1 MFPKVAPADAAFFDP
16 SAPEG
21 LRNPDPADRVPVP
34 DVRAVPPRAVR
45 TALVNGV
52 PRAIDRHT
60 VVEQAL
66 SGAPVHV
73 FRADRPPAS
82 PLPRLLVLDASLVAH
97 GCGRLGLTGTAAQ
110 SKIPICSFAA
120 SEIRSLSHGGSP
132 DQIDADVGDSLDP
145 LEPNSLHQAG
155 ATTTRKPGGR
165 AGQGSPR
172 AGGHLRD
179 AYRGREASTRLA
191 KFQPTPPARGAT
203 FRMRTRRGA
212 GPGFNPRPP
221 RGGRLA
227 AGGPVQL
234 RLCLFQPTPSA
245 RGATRSTAACSRRD
259 VFQPTPPAR
268 GATRSAGTVA
278 VLFCVSSVT
287 GYSGRFRPCH
297 RGEMERTFGK
307 LRHDAV
313 APAQFCRSGGTGFLP
328 VWRGGARC
336 SGRAFSPGRR
346 RGVLVGAAAKSGC
359 GVGPGGCGRPGV
371 EMAESEPGGAVPRV
385 SVRGRGP
392 RGVRAARMR
401 GPAPPAVRR
410 AAAGRGLRGRRV
422 RGRAASW

>member
-1 MFPKVAPADAAFFDP
+1 MVDTCNRRTTQ
-16 SAPEG
+16 SGG
-21 LRNPDPADRVPVP
+21 LHRRSQC
-34 DVRAVPPRAVR
+34 R
-45 TALVNGV
+45 GV
-52 PRAIDRHT
+52 GHSGST
-60 VVEQAL
+60 WL
-66 SGAPVHV
+66 SCSTLAGMA
-73 FRADRPPAS
+73 
-82 PLPRLLVLDASLVAH
+82 
-97 GCGRLGLTGTAAQ
+97 TGTTRDDGSRRATRVSAAD
-110 SKIPICSFAA
+110 
-120 SEIRSLSHGGSP
+120 L
-132 DQIDADVGDSLDP
+132 
-145 LEPNSLHQAG
+145 
-155 ATTTRKPGGR
+155 
-165 AGQGSPR
+165 
-172 AGGHLRD
+172 
-179 AYRGREASTRLA
+179 
-191 KFQPTPPARGAT
+191 
-203 FRMRTRRGA
+203 
-212 GPGFNPRPP
+212 P
-221 RGGRLA
+221 RGGGHPFHEWLNRILGA
-227 AGGPVQL
+227 AGFDAFVDGPCARRVHRWPL
-234 RLCLFQPTPSA
+234 EMACNAMLCTFV
-245 RGATRSTAACSRRD
+245 AT
-259 VFQPTPPAR
+259 
-268 GATRSAGTVA
+268 
-278 VLFCVSSVT
+278 VLSLAMERTLAPGYFVVGYSIGFCVQICNSVGRTCSLLRRSSVT